1 MKKSFLSLTL
11 IFLFCVMCLVGN
23 MLGQTQTCFAYAN
36 DGFNAKSL
44 YLIDYST
51 GEVLFER
58 DATAQ
63 LPVASIVKLMTI
75 DLVCEEIEKGNISLE
90 DTVVVS
96 ETAQSM
102 GGSQV
107 FIEANGEYSVGD
119 LLKSTIVSSAN
130 DASVALA
137 EKICGSEEGFV
148 SLMNQKAKVLGLEN
162 THYVNCTGLPA
173 VGQFSCAKDTA
184 LLLKDVL
191 KHDAYHK
198 YSTIWMDTLKHPKGR
213 ESELVNTNKLI
224 RYFEGCDGGK
234 TGSTQEAGYCLVATA
249 KRRDM
254 RLVGVVLG
262 AENGKARFAETS
274 KLLNYGFNN
283 YENKKVVDST
293 KLLDEKIE
301 VSGAQIGLKAQND
314 LYILQKRGDES
325 KISTKIEL
333 NKNLSSPI
341 CAGDSVGKIYVLKD
355 GEVKAETDI
364 ISLDSVNEPTFLDG
378 VEKIINLWKIS
389 A

>member
-1 MKKSFLSLTL
+1 MRKIFISLSLFFIFCLLFCGQNFASQNCFAETDSFDAKSF
-11 IFLFCVMCLVGN
+11 
-23 MLGQTQTCFAYAN
+23 
-36 DGFNAKSL
+36 
-44 YLIDYST
+44 YLIDYQS
-51 GEVLFER
+51 GEVLTEHE
-58 DATAQ
+58 ATKQ

-75 DLVCEEIEKGNISLE
+75 DIVCEEIEKGNLSL
-90 DTVVVS
+90 DDIVVVS
-96 ETAQSM
+96 EEAQNM

-119 LLKSTIVSSAN
+119 LLKSTIISSAN

-148 SLMNQKAKVLGLEN
+148 SLMNKKAQELGLVN

-184 LLLKDVL
+184 LLLKDVFQY
-191 KHDAYHK
+191 DVYHK

-224 RYFEGCDGGK
+224 RYFDGCDGGK
-234 TGSTQEAGYCLVATA
+234 TGSTNEAGFCLVATA

-262 AENGKARFAETS
+262 AESGKARFAETS
-274 KLLNYGFNN
+274 KLLNYGFANF
-283 YENKKVVDST
+283 ENKKIVDST
-293 KLLDEKIE
+293 KLLDKKVE
-301 VSGAQIGLKAQND
+301 VSGVNIGLKAKDD
-314 LYILQKRGDES
+314 LFILQKRGDES
-325 KISTKIEL
+325 KITTKIDI

-341 CAGDSVGKIYVLKD
+341 NVGDSVGKIYLLKD
-355 GEVKAETDI
+355 GEIKGETDI
-364 ISLDSVNEPTFLDG
+364 ISLDKVNEPTFFDKL
-378 VEKIINLWKIS
+378 EQIISFWKL
-389 A
+389 AR

>member
-1 MKKSFLSLTL
+1 MRKIFISLSLFF
-11 IFLFCVMCLVGN
+11 IFCLLFC
-23 MLGQTQTCFAYAN
+23 GQNFASQNCFAETVS
-36 DGFNAKSL
+36 FNAKSF
-44 YLIDYST
+44 YLIDYQS
-51 GEVLFER
+51 GEVLTEHE
-58 DATAQ
+58 ATKQ

-75 DLVCEEIEKGNISLE
+75 DIVCEEIEKGNLSL
-90 DTVVVS
+90 DDIVVVS
-96 ETAQSM
+96 EEAQNM

-119 LLKSTIVSSAN
+119 LLKSTIISSAN

-148 SLMNQKAKVLGLEN
+148 SLMNKKAQELGLVN

-184 LLLKDVL
+184 LLLKDVFQY
-191 KHDAYHK
+191 DVYHK

-234 TGSTQEAGYCLVATA
+234 TGSTNEAGFCLVATA

-262 AENGKARFAETS
+262 AESGKARFAETS
-274 KLLNYGFNN
+274 KLLNYGFANF
-283 YENKKVVDST
+283 ENKKIVDST
-293 KLLDEKIE
+293 KLLDEKVE
-301 VSGAQIGLKAQND
+301 VSGVNIGLKAKDD
-314 LYILQKRGDES
+314 LFILQKRGDES
-325 KISTKIEL
+325 KITTKIDI

-341 CAGDSVGKIYVLKD
+341 NVGDSVGKIYLLKD
-355 GEVKAETDI
+355 GEIKGETDI
-364 ISLDSVNEPTFLDG
+364 ILLDKVNEPTFFDKL
-378 VEKIINLWKIS
+378 EQIISFWKL
-389 A
+389 AR

>member
-1 MKKSFLSLTL
+1 MRKIFISLSLFF
-11 IFLFCVMCLVGN
+11 IFCLLFC
-23 MLGQTQTCFAYAN
+23 GQNFASQNCFAETVS
-36 DGFNAKSL
+36 FNAKSF
-44 YLIDYST
+44 YLIDYQS
-51 GEVLFER
+51 GEVLTEHE
-58 DATAQ
+58 ATKQ

-75 DLVCEEIEKGNISLE
+75 DIVCEEIEKGNLSL
-90 DTVVVS
+90 DDIVVVS
-96 ETAQSM
+96 EEAQNM

-119 LLKSTIVSSAN
+119 LLKSTIISSAN

-148 SLMNQKAKVLGLEN
+148 SLMNKKAQELGLVN

-184 LLLKDVL
+184 LLLKDVFQY
-191 KHDAYHK
+191 DVYHK

-234 TGSTQEAGYCLVATA
+234 TGSTNEAGFCLVATA

-262 AENGKARFAETS
+262 AESGKARFAETS
-274 KLLNYGFNN
+274 KLLNYGFSNF
-283 YENKKVVDST
+283 ENKKIVDST
-293 KLLDEKIE
+293 KLLDEKVE
-301 VSGAQIGLKAQND
+301 VSGVNIGLKAKDD
-314 LYILQKRGDES
+314 LFILQKRGDES
-325 KISTKIEL
+325 KITTKIDI

-341 CAGDSVGKIYVLKD
+341 NVGDSVGKIYLLKD
-355 GEVKAETDI
+355 GEIKGETDI
-364 ISLDSVNEPTFLDG
+364 ISLDKVNEPTFFDKL
-378 VEKIINLWKIS
+378 EQIISFWKL
-389 A
+389 AR

>member
-1 MKKSFLSLTL
+1 MRKIFISLSLFF
-11 IFLFCVMCLVGN
+11 IFCLLFC
-23 MLGQTQTCFAYAN
+23 GQNFASQNCFAET
-36 DGFNAKSL
+36 DSFNAKSF
-44 YLIDYST
+44 YLIDYQS
-51 GEVLFER
+51 GEVLTEHE
-58 DATAQ
+58 ATKQ

-75 DLVCEEIEKGNISLE
+75 DIVCEEIEKGNLSL
-90 DTVVVS
+90 DDIVVVS
-96 ETAQSM
+96 EEAQNM

-119 LLKSTIVSSAN
+119 LLKSTIISSAN

-148 SLMNQKAKVLGLEN
+148 SLMNKKAQELGLVN

-184 LLLKDVL
+184 LLLKDVFQY
-191 KHDAYHK
+191 DVYHK

-224 RYFEGCDGGK
+224 RYFDGCDGGK
-234 TGSTQEAGYCLVATA
+234 TGSTNEAGFCLVATA

-262 AENGKARFAETS
+262 AESGKARFAETS
-274 KLLNYGFNN
+274 KLLNYGFANF
-283 YENKKVVDST
+283 ENKKIVDST
-293 KLLDEKIE
+293 KLLDEKVE
-301 VSGAQIGLKAQND
+301 VSGVNIGLKAKDD
-314 LYILQKRGDES
+314 LFILQKRGDES
-325 KISTKIEL
+325 KITTKIDI

-341 CAGDSVGKIYVLKD
+341 NVGDSVGKIYLLKD
-355 GEVKAETDI
+355 GEIKGETDI
-364 ISLDSVNEPTFLDG
+364 ISLDKVNEPTFFDKL
-378 VEKIINLWKIS
+378 EQIISFWKL
-389 A
+389 AR

>member
-1 MKKSFLSLTL
+1 MRKIFISLSLFF
-11 IFLFCVMCLVGN
+11 IFCLLFC
-23 MLGQTQTCFAYAN
+23 GQNFASQNCFAET
-36 DGFNAKSL
+36 DSFNAKSF
-44 YLIDYST
+44 YLIDYQS
-51 GEVLFER
+51 GEVLTEHE
-58 DATAQ
+58 ATKQ

-75 DLVCEEIEKGNISLE
+75 DIVCEEIEKGNLSL
-90 DTVVVS
+90 DDIVVVS
-96 ETAQSM
+96 EEAQNM

-119 LLKSTIVSSAN
+119 LLKSTIISSAN

-148 SLMNQKAKVLGLEN
+148 SLMNKKAQELGLVN

-184 LLLKDVL
+184 LLLKDVFQY
-191 KHDAYHK
+191 DVYHK

-234 TGSTQEAGYCLVATA
+234 TGSTNEAGFCLVATA

-262 AENGKARFAETS
+262 AESGKARFAETS
-274 KLLNYGFNN
+274 KLLNYGFANF
-283 YENKKVVDST
+283 ENKKIVDST
-293 KLLDEKIE
+293 KLLDEKVE
-301 VSGAQIGLKAQND
+301 VSGVNIGLKAKDD
-314 LYILQKRGDES
+314 LFILQKRGDES
-325 KISTKIEL
+325 KITTKIDI

-341 CAGDSVGKIYVLKD
+341 NVGDSVGKIYLLKD
-355 GEVKAETDI
+355 GEIKGETDI
-364 ISLDSVNEPTFLDG
+364 ISLDKVNEPTFFDKL
-378 VEKIINLWKIS
+378 EQIISFWKL
-389 A
+389 AR

>member
-1 MKKSFLSLTL
+1 MKKVFISLSLIFIFCL
-11 IFLFCVMCLVGN
+11 ICLN
-23 MLGQTQTCFAYAN
+23 STIQERCFATTN
-36 DGFNAKSL
+36 SDGFNAKSL
-44 YLIDYST
+44 YLMDYST

-58 DATAQ
+58 DATTQ

-75 DLVCEEIEKGNISLE
+75 DLVCEEIESGNLSLE
-90 DTVVVS
+90 DKVVVS
-96 ETAQSM
+96 ENAQSM

-137 EKICGSEEGFV
+137 EKVCGSEEGFV
-148 SLMNQKAKVLGLEN
+148 ALMNKKASELGLEN

-184 LLLKDVL
+184 VLLKDVV

-283 YENKKVVDST
+283 YENKKIVDSS
-293 KLLDEKIE
+293 KLLDEKVE
-301 VSGAQIGLKAQND
+301 VSGVSIGIKAKDD
-314 LYILQKRGDES
+314 LFILQKRGDES
-325 KISTKIEL
+325 KISTKIDI
-333 NKNLSSPI
+333 NKNLSSPLN
-341 CAGDSVGKIYVLKD
+341 AGDVVGKIYLLKD
-355 GEVKAETDI
+355 GEVKGETDI
-364 ISLDSVNEPTFLDG
+364 ISLDSVNEPTFLDRF
-378 VEKIINLWKIS
+378 EQILNLWKFAS
-389 A
+389 

>member
-1 MKKSFLSLTL
+1 MRKIFISLSLFF
-11 IFLFCVMCLVGN
+11 IFCLLFCVQN
-23 MLGQTQTCFAYAN
+23 FASQNCFAET
-36 DGFNAKSL
+36 DSFNAKSF
-44 YLIDYST
+44 YLIDYQS
-51 GEVLFER
+51 GEVLTEHE
-58 DATAQ
+58 ATKQ

-75 DLVCEEIEKGNISLE
+75 DIVCEEIEKGNLSL
-90 DTVVVS
+90 DDIVVVS
-96 ETAQSM
+96 EEAQNM

-119 LLKSTIVSSAN
+119 LLKSTIISSAN

-148 SLMNQKAKVLGLEN
+148 SLMNKKAQELGLVN

-184 LLLKDVL
+184 LLLKDVFQY
-191 KHDAYHK
+191 DVYHK

-234 TGSTQEAGYCLVATA
+234 TGSTNEAGFCLVATA

-262 AENGKARFAETS
+262 AESGKARFAETS
-274 KLLNYGFNN
+274 KLLNYGFANF
-283 YENKKVVDST
+283 ENKKIVDST
-293 KLLDEKIE
+293 KLLDEKVE
-301 VSGAQIGLKAQND
+301 VSGVNIGLKAKDD
-314 LYILQKRGDES
+314 LFILQKRGDES
-325 KISTKIEL
+325 KITTKIDI

-341 CAGDSVGKIYVLKD
+341 NVGDSVGKIYLLKD
-355 GEVKAETDI
+355 GEIKGETDI
-364 ISLDSVNEPTFLDG
+364 ISLDKVNEPTFFDKL
-378 VEKIINLWKIS
+378 EQIISFWKL
-389 A
+389 AR